1 MLMDIVEIRDHL
13 PQRYPILLV
22 DRVVALEL
30 GKSIEC
36 YKNIT
41 FNEPMMQGHFP
52 NFPIFPGVYI
62 IEAMAQAAG
71 ILAFKTE
78 GVKPNDGD
86 TYMFVGSDK
95 ARFRRQVVPGDKLV
109 LRATINTVK
118 RDIWKFDCQ
127 ALVDDKLAAS
137 AIILCARKKL
147 SD

>member
-1 MLMDIVEIRDHL
+1 MIMDICEIREHL

-41 FNEPMMQGHFP
+41 YNEPMFNGHFP

-62 IEAMAQAAG
+62 IEAMAQTAG

-78 GVKPNDGD
+78 GKKPDDGD
-86 TYMFVGSDK
+86 AYMFVGADK
-95 ARFRRQVVPGDKLV
+95 ARFRKQVVPGDKLV
-109 LRATINTVK
+109 LRATISSVK
-118 RDIWKFDCQ
+118 RDIWKFDCE
-127 ALVDDKLAAS
+127 ALVDDKRAAS
-137 AIILCARKKL
+137 AVILCARRKL
-147 SD
+147 

>member
-1 MLMDIVEIRDHL
+1 MIMDIIDIKEHL

-22 DRVVALEL
+22 DRVVELEL

-41 FNEPMMQGHFP
+41 VNEPMFDGHFP

-78 GVKPNDGD
+78 GVKPSEGD
-86 TYMFVGSDK
+86 TYMFVGADK
-95 ARFRRQVVPGDKLV
+95 ARFRKQVVPGDKLV
-109 LRATINTVK
+109 LRATINAVK

-137 AIILCARKKL
+137 AIILCAKKPL
-147 SD
+147 

>member
-1 MLMDIVEIRDHL
+1 MIMDACEIREHL

-22 DRVVALEL
+22 DRVVELEL

-41 FNEPMMQGHFP
+41 LNEPMFNGHFP

-71 ILAFKTE
+71 LLAFKTE
-78 GVKPNDGD
+78 GVKPDEGD
-86 TYMFVGSDK
+86 AYMFVGADK

-109 LRATINTVK
+109 LKASISSVK
-118 RDIWKFDCQ
+118 RNIWKFSCS
-127 ALVDDKLAAS
+127 AFVDDEAAAS
-137 AIILCARKKL
+137 AIILCAKKKL
-147 SD
+147 

>member
-1 MLMDIVEIRDHL
+1 MIMDIVEIREHL

-22 DRVVALEL
+22 DRVVELEL
-30 GKSIEC
+30 GKRIEC

-41 FNEPMMQGHFP
+41 VNEPMFDGHFP
-52 NFPIFPGVYI
+52 KFPIFPGVYI

-78 GVKPNDGD
+78 GVKPHDGD

-109 LRATINTVK
+109 LRATINAVK